1 MVIGPSLE
9 SSRRAA
15 IDNHMNHSDPRLIL
29 RDRVETHL
37 GQIYPEEDVAVLAQ
51 QLLDAIDLGSLCP
64 ALPTRRNNW
73 DEADIVTITYGDTV
87 VSPEDKPL
95 STLTRFLNE
104 RMTGVVSSVHVLPFN
119 PYSSDDG
126 FSVIDYATVDPKL
139 GGWSD
144 IVSLAGRFKLMADL
158 VINHA
163 SAESVWFQNF
173 KAGVEPGKNYFATAQ
188 PDDDLSQVVRPRST
202 PLLRQV
208 ETADGIQHV
217 WCTFSPDQVDLNFR
231 NPKVLIEVVRIIAL
245 YLSKGVKLFRLDAV
259 AFLWKEP
266 GTSCVHSPQTHE
278 LIKLL
283 RTLMEQH
290 SPEAVLITET
300 NVPNRENLTYF
311 GNANEA
317 HVIYN
322 FSLPPLLVQ
331 ALLTGTNTHL
341 KTWMMSMP
349 PAQLGTAYLNF
360 IASHDGIG
368 LRPTEGLLSD
378 EEIESFIDTMK
389 RFGGRITTRRT
400 PDGGDK
406 PYEINIS
413 LYDALQGT
421 VAGGPDNLQ
430 EARFVCAHIIMLA
443 LEGIPALYIHSLL
456 ATENDN
462 EKLEQTQHNRSINR
476 HQWDYDEL
484 NRLLD
489 RPDSHHRRI
498 FAELCRLLRIR
509 RRQPAFHPNATQ
521 YTLHLGPNLFAF
533 WRQSMNRE
541 QSIFAI
547 NNITGE
553 PQEVSLEAIN
563 LIGTDDW
570 MDLICGGRVED
581 RGGKFVL
588 GPYQCVWL
596 TNLF

>member
-1 MVIGPSLE
+1 
-9 SSRRAA
+9 
-15 IDNHMNHSDPRLIL
+15 MNHSDPRLVL
-29 RDRVETHL
+29 RGRVKAHL
-37 GQIYPEEDVAVLAQ
+37 ELLYPQEDLAAIAQ
-51 QLLDAIDLGSLCP
+51 QLLDAIGIGDESLT
-64 ALPTRRNNW
+64 LPSRRNNW

-87 VSPEDKPL
+87 VSSDEKPL
-95 STLTRFLNE
+95 STLTRFLSE

-126 FSVIDYATVDPKL
+126 FSVVDYATVDPKL
-139 GGWSD
+139 GEWSD
-144 IVSLAGRFKLMADL
+144 IISLAGHFKLMADL

-163 SAESVWFQNF
+163 SAENVWFENF
-173 KAGVEPGKNYFATAQ
+173 KAGIEPGKDYFATAE
-188 PDDDLSQVVRPRST
+188 PKDDLSQVVRPRSS
-202 PLLRQV
+202 PLLREV
-208 ETADGIQHV
+208 ETADGTQHV
-217 WCTFSPDQVDLNFR
+217 WCTFSPDQVDLNFQ

-266 GTSCVHSPQTHE
+266 GSSCVHLPQTHE
-278 LIKLL
+278 VIKLL
-283 RTLMEQH
+283 RTLIERRA
-290 SPEAVLITET
+290 PEAVLITET

-322 FSLPPLLVQ
+322 FSLPPLLVH

-368 LRPTEGLLSD
+368 LRPTEGLLSND
-378 EEIESFIDTMK
+378 EIESFIDTMK
-389 RFGGRITTRRT
+389 QFGGQVTTRHT
-400 PDGGDK
+400 LDGGDK

-421 VAGGPDNLQ
+421 VDGGPDDQQ
-430 EARFVCAHIIMLA
+430 EARFVCAHVIMLA
-443 LEGIPALYIHSLL
+443 LEGIPAIYIHSLL
-456 ATENDN
+456 GTKNDN
-462 EKLEQTQHNRSINR
+462 EKLERTHHNRSINR
-476 HQWDYDEL
+476 HQWDYEEL

-489 RPDSHHRRI
+489 MPASHHRRV

-533 WRQSMNRE
+533 WRQSMNRD

-570 MDLICGGRVED
+570 MDLIRGGLVED
-581 RGGKFVL
+581 RGGKLVL
-588 GPYQCVWL
+588 GPYQCAWL

>member
-1 MVIGPSLE
+1 
-9 SSRRAA
+9 
-15 IDNHMNHSDPRLIL
+15 MNNSDYGTVL
-29 RDRVETHL
+29 RDRLREHL
-37 GQIYPEEDVAVLAQ
+37 RNLYPADDLDALTRE
-51 QLLDAIDLGSLCP
+51 LLDAMDLNGDSTVGP
-64 ALPTRRNNW
+64 SRRNNW
-73 DEADIVTITYGDTV
+73 DESDIVAITYGDTV
-87 VSPEDKPL
+87 QSPGEKPL

-104 RMTGVVSSVHVLPFN
+104 RMTGVVSGIHVLPFN
-119 PYSSDDG
+119 PSSSDDG
-126 FSVIDYATVDPKL
+126 FSVIDYVEVDPQL

-144 IVSLAGRFKLMADL
+144 IIALAGRFKLMADL

-163 SAESVWFQNF
+163 SAESTWFKNFQN
-173 KAGVEPGKNYFATAQ
+173 GVKPGTDYFATAE
-188 PDDDLSQVVRPRST
+188 PADDLSKVVRPRSS
-202 PLLRQV
+202 PLLHEV
-208 ETADGIQHV
+208 ETKDGPRHV
-217 WCTFSPDQVDLNFR
+217 WCTFSADQVDLNFK
-231 NPKVLIEVVRIIAL
+231 NPRVLVEVVRIIAL
-245 YLSKGVKLFRLDAV
+245 YLRKGVKLFRLDAV

-266 GTSCVHSPQTHE
+266 GTTCVHLPQTHE

-283 RTLMEQH
+283 RTLIEQCA
-290 SPEAVLITET
+290 PDAVLITET

-317 HVIYN
+317 HAIYN
-322 FSLPPLLVQ
+322 FSLPPLLVH
-331 ALLTGTNTHL
+331 ALLTGTNSHL

-378 EEIESFIDTMK
+378 DEIGSFIDTMK
-389 RFGGRITTRRT
+389 RFGGQITTRRT
-400 PDGGDK
+400 PDGTDK

-421 VAGGPDNLQ
+421 VEGGPDGLQ
-430 EARFVCAHIIMLA
+430 EARFICAHIIMFA
-443 LEGIPALYIHSLL
+443 LEGIPAIYIHSLL
-456 ATENDN
+456 ATENDQ
-462 EKLEQTQHNRSINR
+462 EKLARTGHNRSINR
-476 HQWDYDEL
+476 RQWDYEEL

-489 RPDSHHRRI
+489 RPASHHRRV

-533 WRQSMNRE
+533 WRQSVNRD

-547 NNITGE
+547 NNITRE

-563 LIGTDDW
+563 LIGTDEW
-570 MDLICGGRVED
+570 MDLIRGGRIED

-588 GPYQCVWL
+588 GPYQCAWL